1 MKRFWNKTTRRVLI
15 LILSLIL
22 GYAGVALQQS
32 IVQKQTTTERVVVA
46 AETILPYGSV
56 AGKLSTRAVV
66 KSEVPDDTIRDLSE
80 LKGEE
85 WFAGEIGFAEG
96 MPIRKS
102 LLVTAKESKFGQTLA
117 LKDGRMLIGLQTDQ
131 VRSAGDSI
139 KPGTIADAYV
149 YIPGTPEAPSRT
161 ITPADDPNL
170 KGLLVVDRQ
179 NQNGYEPSKDG
190 AGNQNPIPAI
200 AIIETDKPSVAAALI
215 RYQEEGRVYLV
226 PTGVETDRKE
236 EAA

>member
-1 MKRFWNKTTRRVLI
+1 MKRLWNKTTRRILI
-15 LILSLIL
+15 LTLSLIL

-32 IVQKQTTTERVVVA
+32 IVKKQTTTERVVVA
-46 AETILPYGSV
+46 AETILPYGTL
-56 AGKLSTRAVV
+56 AGKLTTRAVV
-66 KSEVPDDTIRDLSE
+66 KSEVPDDAIRDLAE
-80 LKGEE
+80 LDGQE
-85 WFAGEIGFAEG
+85 WFAGEIGFVEG
-96 MPIRKS
+96 MPLRKS
-102 LLVTAKESKFGQTLA
+102 LLVTAKDSKFGQALA

-139 KPGTIADAYV
+139 KPGTVADAYV
-149 YIPGTPEAPSRT
+149 YIPGTPETPART

-179 NQNGYEPSKDG
+179 NHNGYEPQKDG
-190 AGNQNPIPAI
+190 SNNQNPIPAI

-215 RYQEEGRVYLV
+215 RYQEEGKVYLV
-226 PTGVETDRKE
+226 PTGVQTDRKE